1 MDESKKQI
9 RISGIIKE
17 SITDGPGIRYV
28 VFTQGCPHHCPGC
41 HNPHTFAF
49 DGGTIADCD
58 EIINDMLSNPLT
70 SGLTLSGGEPFV
82 QPATTAYLAK
92 RARENNLNVITYTG
106 YVFEELLKKA
116 QSDPDVKSLIE
127 NSDYIIDGPYLEAYR
142 SLELR
147 FRGSKNQRIIDV
159 KKSLLE
165 NKVISINEN
174 EL

>member
-1 MDESKKQI
+1 
-9 RISGIIKE
+9 
-17 SITDGPGIRYV
+17 
-28 VFTQGCPHHCPGC
+28 
-41 HNPHTFAF
+41 
-49 DGGTIADCD
+49 
-58 EIINDMLSNPLT
+58 MLSNPLT

-147 FRGSKNQRIIDV
+147 FRGSKTNESLML
-159 KKSLLE
+159 KSLLE

-174 EL
+174 EP